1 MKPKIKFFI
10 YFILLILIV
19 SLMPM
24 PALTVNAI
32 NSNNINISNSTNETN
47 EDENDISNNL
57 PDQLIKASG
66 LDNITN
72 TVQNEAKSILEKY
85 NIDVGNPESIKNLNF
100 SSMCKILLETISS
113 KISSPFK
120 LFSLLLVITIVSSII
135 NSLGYNENKGQIFE
149 TISIL
154 AAILSFTSPLCTIFQ
169 NIKDT
174 LGQCS
179 DFMTM
184 FTPVF
189 ASVLIVSG
197 NTGTAIGYQTGMFAL
212 TSIVIQVLEHMLL
225 PILNMSF
232 SITITDSLNPTI
244 SLKGILNFTKKITTW
259 ILGFIMS
266 IFIGITSI
274 QSIVS
279 NTTDTFTTKT
289 TKYIISNFIPVI
301 GGAVSDAHSTILG
314 SIKILKSMTGIIG
327 ILLIAVIF
335 IPIIIEIILYRISI
349 SAASAIAEL
358 FSVDY
363 LANFLKGIQQ
373 ILSIA
378 FAILI
383 CFLIMFLVST
393 TLILII
399 TNNNT
404 IA

>member
-1 MKPKIKFFI
+1 MKQKTKFFLLPL
-10 YFILLILIV
+10 FILTIILI
-19 SLMPM
+19 SLLT
-24 PALTVNAI
+24 PALNTNNISSVSAFDVNTI
-32 NSNNINISNSTNETN
+32 NNNDNSNNLSE
-47 EDENDISNNL
+47 
-57 PDQLIKASG
+57 QLIEASG
-66 LDNITN
+66 LNDITN
-72 TVQNEAKSILEKY
+72 TVQNEAKSILQKY
-85 NIDVGNPESIKNLNF
+85 NIDINNPESIKNLNF
-100 SSMCKILLETISS
+100 HSTCKILLETIIN
-113 KISSPFK
+113 KISYPFK

-135 NSLGYNENKGQIFE
+135 NSLGYNENKGQVFE
-149 TISIL
+149 TISVL
-154 AAILSFTSPLCTIFQ
+154 AAILSFTDPLCTIFQ
-169 NIKDT
+169 NIKNT

-189 ASVLIVSG
+189 TSILIVSG
-197 NTGTAIGYQTGMFAL
+197 NAGTAIGYQTGIFAL
-212 TSIVIQVLEHMLL
+212 TNIVIQVLEHMLL

-232 SITITDSLNPTI
+232 SITITDSLNPAI

-259 ILGFIMS
+259 ILGFLMS

-274 QSIVS
+274 QSIVT

-289 TKYIISNFIPVI
+289 TKYIVSNFIPVI

-335 IPIIIEIILYRISI
+335 VPVIIEVILYRISI
-349 SAASAIAEL
+349 SAASSIAEL
-358 FSVDY
+358 FSVNY
-363 LANFLKGIQQ
+363 LANFLKGVQQ
-373 ILSIA
+373 VLSIA

-393 TLILII
+393 TLVLII
-399 TNNNT
+399 TNNNA